1 MTSSGTT
8 GRTLFQNGSGLTFC
22 GLILMRLQPRLRR
35 SSSALLSARA
45 RDMCKASPLVSA
57 LWVAEMTSQSS
68 AATAARGHEAAKARI
83 PSAALSMLF
92 PGQGTR
98 LATVCFAKAAGRLQA
113 DVSAVA
119 WRRGDVMRFLIAV
132 TAVTARGIMLSPGL
146 VRPTAAANARVAE
159 GGPAHLRPTR

>member
-68 AATAARGHEAAKARI
+68 AATAARGHEAAKARM
-83 PSAALSMLF
+83 PSTTPLAALSMLF

-98 LATVCFAKAAGRLQA
+98 PATVCFAKAAGRLQPH
-113 DVSAVA
+113 VSNC
-119 WRRGDVMRFLIAV
+119 R
-132 TAVTARGIMLSPGL
+132 L
-146 VRPTAAANARVAE
+146 VLLPHCSQHHLLHLL
-159 GGPAHLRPTR
+159 PAPFHY